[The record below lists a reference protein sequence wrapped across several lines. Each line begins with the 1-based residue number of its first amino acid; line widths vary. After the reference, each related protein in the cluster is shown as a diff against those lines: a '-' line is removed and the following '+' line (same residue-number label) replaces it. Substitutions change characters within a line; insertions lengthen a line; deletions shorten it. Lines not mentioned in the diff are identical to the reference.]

1 MSEGRRLGHSQLAL
15 PFAVLLMVDAK
26 TIPCSPCP
34 ATPLNRRHK
43 RIENRPKPR
52 ASPVASAVELPK
64 SEGDEPLEAPAVA
77 AAFSNDD
84 VEARPGLKETS
95 APVRALDLPSNGLEQ
110 GMAQEKEDRWGRSR
124 KVTFNLQATVIPVT
138 PYSEIYG
145 VHPRHFD
152 FDRSFWMVP
161 SVASATSGPAAHV
174 GVRVQLDL
182 DDEGAS
188 SSSDEEAEWVEWDRT
203 KESRAPELILPY
215 ECMGVHYG

>member
-64 SEGDEPLEAPAVA
+64 SEGDEPLEGPAV
-77 AAFSNDD
+77 
-84 VEARPGLKETS
+84 
-95 APVRALDLPSNGLEQ
+95 ALDLPSIGLEK

-161 SVASATSGPAAHV
+161 SVGNSATSGPAAHV

-203 KESRAPELILPY
+203 EESQGPELFPY